1 MPEAV
6 PATRTGRRTRLLCL
20 FCCPGR
26 PRRPIRLLSV
36 SAVRVLSSAVVLA
49 TQPYGTALHDQGQPP
64 GQGLGHTP
72 AGFGQQAAERGRRD
86 LHLPGGLFLRQPFG
100 ISQAQFSRMEKAALE
115 QFRHK

>member
-20 FCCPGR
+20 LCGPGR
-26 PRRPIRLLSV
+26 PRRPIRLLPV
-36 SAVRVLSSAVVLA
+36 PVPAVRGLSSGVVLA

-72 AGFGQQAAERGRRD
+72 AGFGQ
-86 LHLPGGLFLRQPFG
+86 
-100 ISQAQFSRMEKAALE
+100 
-115 QFRHK
+115 